1 MSRLLAG
8 LALVVGATL
17 MLACQ
22 PPTTAPSREDA
33 AAFDGAPCDT
43 TAGQTCH
50 GTQPW
55 Y

>member
-17 MLACQ
+17 LTACQ
-22 PPTTAPSREDA
+22 SSITAPDRRDA
-33 AAFDGAPCDT
+33 TAFTPCDT
-43 TAGQTCH
+43 THGQTCH